1 MHHAYDLR
9 TSRLCGLIKIDKGN
23 GMKYNLLPI
32 IAFIFVLG
40 ACSSSKKIT
49 KVDDSSTITDYSTS
63 EYVGPKKKIAIA
75 KFENATRFGK
85 RRLGE
90 NMTSVLTTELSK
102 TKRFIL
108 LERADVDKILDQ
120 LALSQSGIT
129 EGSLEQIRLLDADF
143 ILTGQVTHY
152 AVTTTGSSNLFTQ
165 SKTQKAEVGADIRI
179 IDVRTGE
186 ILLSESGKGTT
197 EKEFDK
203 VLGMGEDGGYD
214 ESLEMDA
221 FRIAVIELTK
231 NIVQSIDQSPW
242 ICDVVKI
249 SDSRLYID
257 AGKMSNLSIGM
268 VMQIFQKGEAVK
280 NLSGKVIG
288 YEEKMVGS
296 GTISE
301 FFGNDG
307 AILTS
312 ESNYLLS
319 LPLFCRLAES
329 DEQKQE
335 K

>member
-1 MHHAYDLR
+1 MTLR
-9 TSRLCGLIKIDKGN
+9 ILTILILC
-23 GMKYNLLPI
+23 
-32 IAFIFVLG
+32 FVLS
-40 ACSSSKKIT
+40 ACSSSKKMK
-49 KVDDSSTITDYSTS
+49 KVDDAEIKGEYKVS
-63 EYVGPKKKIAIA
+63 EYVGLKKKLAIA

-90 NMTSVLTTELSK
+90 NMTTVLTTELSK
-102 TKRFIL
+102 TNRFIL

-120 LALSQSGIT
+120 LALAQSGVT
-129 EGSLEQIRLLDADF
+129 EGNLEQIQLLDADF
-143 ILTGQVTHY
+143 ILTGAVTHY

-165 SKTQKAEVGADIRI
+165 SKTQKAEVGADVRI

-186 ILLSESGKGTT
+186 ILLSESGRGSI

-203 VLGMGEDGGYD
+203 VLGMGDEGGYD

-221 FRIAVIELTK
+221 FRIAVINVTE
-231 NIVQSIDQSPW
+231 NIITTIDKTPW

-249 SDSRLYID
+249 SNSKLYID
-257 AGKMSNLSIGM
+257 AGKKSNLTKGM
-268 VMQIFQKGEAVK
+268 VLDIFQKGEAVT

-288 YEEKMVGS
+288 YEEKMVAT

-307 AILTS
+307 AILVS
-312 ESNYLLS
+312 ESDSLLS
-319 LPLFCRLAES
+319 LPLFCRLSKNAE
-329 DEQKQE
+329 DKQE